1 MTDKPGAVSANAF
14 AEMAL
19 ARANPSEVNSPGASL
34 PETNASEA
42 NPLGARP
49 PQATLQVHGMDIHAV
64 APDWAP
70 LTLAEV
76 NTLLLR
82 YPALGAVHELLW
94 HSPRPFSAGAIALTD
109 AGQIFIKRHDSRVRD
124 VDGLTEEHGFI
135 AHLRAAGLPV
145 VEVVQDR
152 DGASAV
158 AGADSIYEVHRVAPG
173 VDVYREA
180 LSWSP
185 FVSCAH
191 AFAAG
196 RALAQLHH
204 AAAAYSAPARR
215 ARILVGS
222 FSIFNSAEPL
232 AAMQRFVEAR
242 PALAEYLAGRAWRE
256 QVSETLLPFY
266 RKFQPFIGWL
276 VPLWTHN
283 DWHASNLL
291 WSDAGPQAS
300 VHSVLDFGLSDRT
313 CAVHD
318 IATAIERNIVE
329 WLALAADGGNHHE
342 QIHFDLLDAM
352 LDGYE
357 TLRGLDPLESAAL
370 PALLPLVHAEFAL
383 SEVAYFHGVVHS
395 AENAALAYDGYFLGH
410 AAWFNTAAGQ
420 ALLDHLRR
428 RAQRTAGARAP

>member
-1 MTDKPGAVSANAF
+1 MTVEPGAASANATVE
-14 AEMAL
+14 ASLSGAIPPEAIPPEAIL
-19 ARANPSEVNSPGASL
+19 PGAIL
-34 PETNASEA
+34 P
-42 NPLGARP
+42 GAHL
-49 PQATLQVHGMDIHAV
+49 PQAPLQVHGMGTHAV

-82 YPALGAVHELLW
+82 YPALGPARELLW
-94 HSPRPFSAGAIALTD
+94 HSPRPFSAGAIALTG
-109 AGQIFIKRHDSRVRD
+109 AGQIFIKRHDRRVRE
-124 VDGLTEEHGFI
+124 VDGLNEEHGFI
-135 AHLRAAGLPV
+135 AHLRSAGLPV
-145 VEVVQDR
+145 VEVVPDR

-185 FVSCAH
+185 FVSCPH

-204 AAAAYSAPARR
+204 AAADYAAPARR
-215 ARILVGS
+215 ARTLVSS
-222 FSIFNSAEPL
+222 FTIFNSAEPL
-232 AAMQRFVEAR
+232 AAMQCFIDAR
-242 PALAEYLAGRAWRE
+242 PALADYLAHRAWRDE
-256 QVSETLLPFY
+256 VSRTLLPFY
-266 RKFQPFIGWL
+266 LAFRPFIDRL
-276 VPLWTHN
+276 PTLWTHN

-291 WSDAGPQAS
+291 WSDAGSQAS
-300 VHSVLDFGLSDRT
+300 VASVLDFGLSDRT
-313 CAVHD
+313 CALHD

-342 QIHFDLLDAM
+342 QIHFDLLDAL

-357 TLRGLDPLESAAL
+357 TLRALSPVESAAL

-410 AAWFNTAAGQ
+410 AAWFNTAAGL

-428 RAQRTAGARAP
+428 RAERTANNLG